1 METNLQTIFCPSLFE
16 ADSDKTRTWTKSKF
30 QTRENSVSDYN
41 LGTGSLFL
49 LEHRFAHGI
58 VREQTW
64 KIFDTC
70 VRPSLTLSKI
80 MNSSCVNAT
89 NCQLSVNTSECNGE
103 PHTGVLGS
111 GLQTEF
117 NGLPVVFSP
126 INVNYNGKCFV
137 YILDSLQD

>member
-1 METNLQTIFCPSLFE
+1 
-16 ADSDKTRTWTKSKF
+16 
-30 QTRENSVSDYN
+30 
-41 LGTGSLFL
+41 
-49 LEHRFAHGI
+49 
-58 VREQTW
+58 
-64 KIFDTC
+64 
-70 VRPSLTLSKI
+70 

-103 PHTGVLGS
+103 PHAGVLGS

-137 YILDSLQD
+137 YILDSLGLTQCRALKFEFETPCGP